1 MYLFVC
7 TRIWRR
13 QFNSPYSMLKKDAQI
28 HNQYSHLIYLNI
40 PFAVR
45 IRNPWPCNMF
55 CITIA
60 ERDLII
66 VVNKRLNTLYSTTR
80 SVYIYTRNCIFAL
93 SSATR
98 PPWAALY
105 IINLP
110 RIYTH
115 FASRPSASSTRI
127 KLGIYIYI
135 KCVLRHVPRVHQLR
149 HTHTQTHTIPLCH
162 CSMAQRIV
170 IYPSVVDLPFI
181 AAFYLC

>member
-1 MYLFVC
+1 
-7 TRIWRR
+7 
-13 QFNSPYSMLKKDAQI
+13 MLKKYAQI

-45 IRNPWPCNMF
+45 IRNPQPYTIVTVQHVLY
-55 CITIA
+55 ITIA

-149 HTHTQTHTIPLCH
+149 HTHTHKRTQYH
-162 CSMAQRIV
+162 CAIARWRSESSSFLQSGIFL
-170 IYPSVVDLPFI
+170 SLPRFI
-181 AAFYLC
+181 CVNQDI